1 MQFFQLQA
9 QGQSLMRAGMNI
21 PRNPKVTRDKMY
33 NYAVSNQK
41 IGQKNMKYIGQSVPR
56 VDALAKVKGEAVF
69 ASDMVMPEQAYMK
82 MLMAHRPHAIVKHV
96 DTSKAEALPGVLTV
110 LTSQDVPCN
119 EFGYYSYDQP
129 VLCGPGGGKP
139 YTDRVRFVGDRIAAV
154 VAETEA
160 IAAKARDLIEVEYED
175 LPVVVDV
182 EEAMQSDAPILHPD
196 VGSNIFGHHKLYNGD
211 IEAGFRQADVIVES
225 VLNTPAQE
233 HGYLQTESGLAYI
246 DEEGRVAVVTTGQW
260 GTKDRKQIA
269 HALGVAEDQV
279 RVIYAMTGGAFGGR
293 EDISVQIIIALA
305 VHKLQRLGTPRPV
318 KVVWSREESILGHCK
333 RHPFRIFT
341 RWGATKEGKIIA
353 AEVKLLAEGGAYK
366 FTTSIVT
373 SNAVLNALGPYEIPN
388 VKVDAYDVY
397 TNNVPRGAFRG
408 FGGPQ
413 AVYCAEQ
420 MVNKLAI
427 ALGMDSVELRM
438 RNLAKEGSLQ
448 TTGAPYP
455 PGVTIREVTQ
465 SCAEGAGWH
474 TTSKGWKPAHSHTKK
489 TSKQSHLRRGL
500 GLACAHKNVGFSY
513 GYPESC
519 TVGIDLYGGSE
530 LERAVIRHGASEV
543 GMGAHTVITQ
553 MAAEA
558 LGLPM
563 EKIELISTDTAHV
576 KDAGSVSASRM
587 TFFIGNAIKE
597 GAEKALSMWANE
609 ERPVHLDHVYLPPQ
623 TTAPDPETGQCDPNV
638 AYAYTAQAAEVIVD
652 METGRVK
659 IDKIYCAI
667 DVGKAINPQ
676 QVIGQIQG
684 GLVQS
689 VGYVVLENF
698 VEKEGR
704 VLTPNLSTY
713 LMPTV
718 LDIPTEMNIMV
729 LEIPDPRG
737 PWGARGLGEVMN
749 MCLAP
754 AVTAAVYDATGVW
767 FDHFPLTPEEVLI
780 GITDQ

>member
-1 MQFFQLQA
+1 M
-9 QGQSLMRAGMNI
+9 
-21 PRNPKVTRDKMY
+21 
-33 NYAVSNQK
+33 
-41 IGQKNMKYIGQSVPR
+41 KNIGQSVPR
-56 VDALAKVKGEAVF
+56 IDAKAKVKGEAVF
-69 ASDMVMPEQAYMK
+69 ASDMEMPGQAYMK
-82 MLMAHRPHAIVKHV
+82 MLMAHRAHAIVRRV
-96 DTSKAEALPGVLTV
+96 DTAKAEALPGVLAV
-110 LTSQDVPCN
+110 LTAQDVPCN

-129 VLCGPGGGKP
+129 VLCGASAKP
-139 YTDRVRFVGDRIAAV
+139 FTDRVRFVGDRVAAV

-160 IAAKARDLIEVEYED
+160 IAAAARDLIEVEYED
-175 LPVVVDV
+175 LPVVCDV
-182 EEAMQSDAPILHPD
+182 EEAMLPDSPVLHPD
-196 VGSNIFGHHKLYNGD
+196 LGSNVFGHHKLYNGD
-211 IEAGFRQADVIVES
+211 VEAGFRQADVVIES

-233 HGYLQTESGLAYI
+233 HAYLQTESGLAYM
-246 DEEGRVAVVTTGQW
+246 DEEGRLAVVTAGQW
-260 GTKDRKQIA
+260 GVKDRKQIA
-269 HALGVAEDQV
+269 HALGLTEEQV
-279 RVIYAMTGGAFGGR
+279 RVIYPMTGGAFGGR
-293 EDISVQIIIALA
+293 EDISVQIIVALGA
-305 VHKLQRLGTPRPV
+305 LKLARQGSPRPV

-341 RWGATKEGKIIA
+341 RWGATRDGKIVA
-353 AEVKLLAEGGAYK
+353 AEVKMLADGGAYK

-420 MVNKLAI
+420 MVNKLAV
-427 ALGMDSVELRM
+427 ALNMDPMELRW
-438 RNLAKEGSLQ
+438 RNLAREGSLQ

-465 SCAEGAGWH
+465 ACAEGAGWS
-474 TTSKGWKPAHSHTKK
+474 TNRGAGESPAPAWQLTRPWPQ
-489 TSKQSHLRRGL
+489 TDPAQPHLRRGL
-500 GLACAHKNVGFSY
+500 GMACAHKNVGFSF

-519 TVGIDLYGGSE
+519 TIGIDLYGSSHI
-530 LERAVIRHGASEV
+530 ERAVIRHSASEV

-553 MAAEA
+553 MAADA

-563 EKIELISTDTAHV
+563 EKIELLSSDTSQV
-576 KDAGSVSASRM
+576 KDSGSVSASRM

-597 GAEKALSMWANE
+597 GAEKALAMWANE
-609 ERPVHLDHVYLPPQ
+609 ERPVRLEHTYWPHQ
-623 TTAPDPETGQCDPNV
+623 TTTPDPETGQCDPNV
-638 AYAYTAQAAEVIVD
+638 AYAYTAQAAEVLVD
-652 METGRVK
+652 METGLVK
-659 IDKIYCAI
+659 IEKIHCAI

-676 QVIGQIQG
+676 LVIGQIQG

-689 VGYVVLENF
+689 VGYAVMENF

-704 VLTPNLSTY
+704 VLTPNLATY
-713 LMPTV
+713 LVPTV
-718 LDIPTEMNIMV
+718 LDIPREMNIMV

-767 FDHFPLTPEEVLI
+767 FDHFPLVPGEVLE
-780 GITDQ
+780 GICGD

>member
-1 MQFFQLQA
+1 
-9 QGQSLMRAGMNI
+9 
-21 PRNPKVTRDKMY
+21 
-33 NYAVSNQK
+33 
-41 IGQKNMKYIGQSVPR
+41 MKYIGHSVPR
-56 VDALAKVKGEAVF
+56 VDAAAKVKGEAVF
-69 ASDMVMPEQAYMK
+69 ASDMVMPGQAYMK
-82 MLMAHRPHAIVKHV
+82 MLMARRPHAIVKRV
-96 DTSKAEALPGVLTV
+96 DISKAEALPGVLTV

-129 VLCGPGGGKP
+129 VLCGPSEKP
-139 YTDRVRFVGDRIAAV
+139 YANRVRFVGDRVAAV

-175 LPVVVDV
+175 LPAVYDV
-182 EEAMQSDAPILHPD
+182 EEAMQSGAPILHPEL
-196 VGSNIFGHHKLYNGD
+196 GSNTFGHHKLYNGD
-211 IEAGFRQADVIVES
+211 MEAGFREADVIVES

-233 HGYLQTESGLAYI
+233 HAFLQTESGLAYL

-260 GTKDRKQIA
+260 GIKDRKQIA
-269 HALGVAEDQV
+269 HALGLTEDQV
-279 RVIYAMTGGAFGGR
+279 RVIYPMTGGAFGGR
-293 EDISVQIIIALA
+293 EDISVQIIVALA
-305 VHKLQRLGTPRPV
+305 VLKLQGMGNPRPV
-318 KVVWSREESILGHCK
+318 KVVWTREESILGHCK

-341 RWGATKEGKIIA
+341 RWGATRDGRIVA
-353 AEVKLLAEGGAYK
+353 AEVKMLAEGGAYK

-373 SNAVLNALGPYEIPN
+373 SNAVINALGPYEIPN

-413 AVYCAEQ
+413 AVYCAEH
-420 MVNKLAI
+420 MVNKLAV
-427 ALGMDSVELRM
+427 ALGMDPVELRM

-448 TTGAPYP
+448 TTGAPFP

-465 SCAEGAGWH
+465 ACAEGAGWIA
-474 TTSKGWKPAHSHTKK
+474 TSDGWTLAHPHQK
-489 TSKQSHLRRGL
+489 TDPQQPYLRHGL

-519 TVGIDLYGGSE
+519 TIGIDLYGNGE
-530 LERAVIRHGASEV
+530 VERAVIRHGASEV

-563 EKIELISTDTAHV
+563 EKIELISTDTARV
-576 KDAGSVSASRM
+576 KDSGSVSASRM

-597 GAEKALSMWANE
+597 GAEKALEMWANE
-609 ERPVHLDHVYLPPQ
+609 EERPIHLDHTYWPHQ

-652 METGRVK
+652 METGHVRV
-659 IDKIYCAI
+659 DKIYCAI

-689 VGYVVLENF
+689 VGYAVMENF
-698 VEKEGR
+698 IEKEGR
-704 VLTPNLSTY
+704 VLTPSLSTY
-713 LMPTV
+713 LVPTV
-718 LDIPTEMNIMV
+718 LDIPREMNIMV

-754 AVTAAVYDATGVW
+754 AVAAAMYDATGVW
-767 FDHFPLTPEEVLI
+767 FDHFPLVPEEVLK
-780 GITDQ
+780 GIAHI

>member
-1 MQFFQLQA
+1 ME
-9 QGQSLMRAGMNI
+9 
-21 PRNPKVTRDKMY
+21 
-33 NYAVSNQK
+33 
-41 IGQKNMKYIGQSVPR
+41 YIGQSVPR
-56 VDALAKVKGEAVF
+56 VDATAKVRGEAVF
-69 ASDMVMPEQAYMK
+69 ASDMVMPGQAYLK
-82 MLMAHRPHAIVKHV
+82 MLMAHRPHAIVKRI
-96 DTSKAEALPGVLTV
+96 DTSKAEALPGVLMV

-119 EFGYYSYDQP
+119 EFGYYTYDQP
-129 VLCGPGGGKP
+129 VLCGPGEKL
-139 YTDRVRFVGDRIAAV
+139 YTDRVRFVGDRVAAV
-154 VAETEA
+154 VAETET
-160 IAAKARDLIEVEYED
+160 IAAEARDLIEVEYED
-175 LPVVVDV
+175 LPAVYDV
-182 EEAMQSDAPILHPD
+182 EEAMQPRAPILHPD
-196 VGSNIFGHHKLYNGD
+196 LDSNVFGHHKLYNGD
-211 IEAGFRQADVIVES
+211 IQAGFRQADVIVES

-233 HGYLQTESGLAYI
+233 HAFLQTESGLAYM
-246 DEEGRVAVVTTGQW
+246 DEDGRLAVVTTGQW
-260 GTKDRKQIA
+260 GIKDRKQIA
-269 HALGVAEDQV
+269 HALGLAEDQV
-279 RVIYAMTGGAFGGR
+279 RVIYPMTGGAFGGR
-293 EDISVQIIIALA
+293 EDISVQIIVALA
-305 VHKLQRLGTPRPV
+305 ALKLHRMGDPRPV

-341 RWGATKEGKIIA
+341 RWGATREGKIVA
-353 AEVKLLAEGGAYK
+353 AEVKLLADGGAYK

-373 SNAVLNALGPYEIPN
+373 SNAVINALGPYEIPN

-420 MVNKLAI
+420 MVNKLAA
-427 ALGMDSVELRM
+427 ALGIDPVELRM

-448 TTGAPYP
+448 TTGAPFP

-465 SCAEGAGWH
+465 ACAEGAGWSVTPVGWTL
-474 TTSKGWKPAHSHTKK
+474 TTPRTKAGPA
-489 TSKQSHLRRGL
+489 QPYLRHGL

-519 TVGIDLYGGSE
+519 TIGIDLYGQGE
-530 LERAVIRHGASEV
+530 IERAVIRHGASEV
-543 GMGAHTVITQ
+543 GMGAHTVISQ

-563 EKIELISTDTAHV
+563 ENIELISSDTAQV
-576 KDAGSVSASRM
+576 KDSGSVSASRM

-597 GAEKALSMWANE
+597 GAEKALEMWMNE
-609 ERPVHLDHVYLPPQ
+609 ERPVHLDHTYWPHQ
-623 TTAPDPETGQCDPNV
+623 TTAPDPATGQCDPNV
-638 AYAYTAQAAEVIVD
+638 AYAYTAQAAEVTVD
-652 METGRVK
+652 LETGHVQ
-659 IDKIYCAI
+659 IEKIYCAI

-689 VGYVVLENF
+689 VGYAVMENF
-698 VEKEGR
+698 VEKDGK

-713 LMPTV
+713 LVPTV
-718 LDIPTEMNIMV
+718 LDIPSEMNIMV

-767 FDHFPLTPEEVLI
+767 FDHFPLTPEEVLK
-780 GITDQ
+780 GIYAARPT